1 MKTAL
6 LAGGLTVSAG
16 AAYWVGLKSRDI
28 LDRWRLY
35 SGRLSSELVLD
46 QVRTV
51 DGVTWEIVARPEGK
65 NDNSKNDSGMLILL
79 KHSGPGSMGSREEEI
94 GAVGFVRENSLHPDV
109 EFGDQLDIEIE
120 KAQKMVTVLS
130 DLTAGA
136 GQLA

>member
-1 MKTAL
+1 MSTAVNVT
-6 LAGGLTVSAG
+6 GLVISAVG
-16 AAYWVGLKSRDI
+16 AYCLGHWARGQGDI
-28 LDRWRLY
+28 KRLY

-65 NDNSKNDSGMLILL
+65 NNDGKNDSGMLIIL

-94 GAVGFVRENSLHPDV
+94 GAVAFVRQNSLHPDT
-109 EFGDQLDIEIE
+109 EFGEQLDTEIE
-120 KAQKMVTVLS
+120 KAKKAVEILS
-130 DLTAGA
+130 ELTAGA